1 MKEIE
6 VAVVD
11 PTIFDSCHEAAAAL
25 DHLVNNTHE
34 LLLPRPALRDVF
46 SIILSVATG
55 VAIGGVLANAS
66 LIAYIIRR
74 GLVSNGLY
82 RLLINLA
89 LSNVMKACVGLP
101 LSMIQGF
108 YEFWFFGATL
118 CKLAPLLQTIP
129 IHVSMI
135 TYLVIF
141 VHLYRRVRGSSASGG
156 GGFAR
161 NPVPIGVCIVTSWL
175 VALILA
181 LPGVMYVQESVG
193 PQDFAPTIAGLKLT
207 LHFCRVEVESRYE
220 EYSRGV
226 YIGIYLIPLCLIAIL
241 SIVISAELKCR
252 ERVALLTGPIASSNS
267 ASRCSVRTTMSNMTT
282 NSLISSIVSKTA
294 KHRQSISAHPISN
307 LAIGMNFSGPQAEA
321 LTMTSG
327 IGNGNGADSAA
338 TENRS
343 RSLSLSHL
351 VSTACSEL
359 DLAVISERKSHRHLL
374 LMVLAFSLLWLPVHM
389 LHMFHST
396 YDSPDT
402 MACGGHH
409 EEAVI
414 SYSYVVFPLLGS
426 LCTIIYPM
434 CAPQIFRYGTQF

>member
-1 MKEIE
+1 MKENEAAE
-6 VAVVD
+6 VD
-11 PTIFDSCHEAAAAL
+11 FTILDSCHEAAAAL
-25 DHLVNNTHE
+25 DHLVSNTHE

-46 SIILSVATG
+46 PIIVSVATG
-55 VAIGGVLANAS
+55 VAIGGVLANAGF
-66 LIAYIIRR
+66 ITYIIRR
-74 GLVSNGLY
+74 RLVSDGLY

-89 LSNVMKACVGLP
+89 FSNVMKACVGLP

-129 IHVSMI
+129 IHVSML

-141 VHLYRRVRGSSASGG
+141 VYLYRRVRGSSVSGG

-161 NPVPIGVCIVTSWL
+161 SPVPIGVCILTSWL

-193 PQDFAPTIAGLKLT
+193 PQDFAPTIGGLKLS
-207 LHFCRVEVESRYE
+207 LHFCRVEVENRYE

-226 YIGIYLIPLCLIAIL
+226 YIGIYLIPICLIAIL

-267 ASRCSVRTTMSNMTT
+267 ASRCSVRTTFSNMTT
-282 NSLISSIVSKTA
+282 NSIISSIVLKTA

-327 IGNGNGADSAA
+327 TGNGDSAA
-338 TENRS
+338 TGGRS

-359 DLAVISERKSHRHLL
+359 DLAVVSERKSHRHLL
-374 LMVLAFSLLWLPVHM
+374 LMVLAFSFLWLPVHL

-396 YDSPDT
+396 HDTPDT
-402 MACGGHH
+402 VACGGHH
-409 EEAVI
+409 EEAAI
-414 SYSYVVFPLLGS
+414 SYAYVVFPLLGS
-426 LCTIIYPM
+426 LCTIINPM
-434 CAPQIFRYGTQF
+434 CAPQFSR